1 MNIPINIKLRHLFYC
16 IYMYFSSSIAQ
27 TDLSGWV
34 YDKKSNESLAY
45 VNIQFVNSN
54 YGTLTNEF
62 GHFTISNNSFN
73 EKDSILIQHIGYQT
87 QKLSVNDLYKNNKV
101 YLEEDIFQL
110 TEIVLL
116 ASSPNINSIIDSVLK
131 YKSNNYNELQIN
143 ALAFTRDRYINNI
156 EKIELEKKKT
166 NIDVIDTDLM
176 NNFRDKLPRESY
188 FYRDFLGRIYINQ
201 LEGNSDTSLKIN
213 AIKTVE
219 LNTKEID
226 ELKYFNSVF
235 DSLFSNTNQDEYWKV
250 KSGIIGRNI
259 DYSYGNEVDS
269 LPDSTISA
277 QTNLKYFKSNLKNKF
292 EVTDIGNTTYWEF
305 IHKSKNYDY
314 TYIGTVFIEG
324 EEVCVI
330 DFSPRKKGVYEGRF
344 FVNLNDYA
352 IIKSDFKYAK
362 ERFGRNL
369 SLMGLG
375 YKERDFSLSIAFE
388 KKHINYEVKYF
399 SYSQTRDVSFNRAI
413 SLQKRKERFLFD
425 KKIHELKVDLN
436 LIISSSNTFE
446 YLTIDS
452 KPLSTKEFNL
462 YVEEKILDVIYV
474 DQFDN
479 SLWEGYPIIQPTEK
493 MKQYKSK
500 PKLF

>member
-1 MNIPINIKLRHLFYC
+1 MNVLIRIKLQYLFYC
-16 IYMYFSSSIAQ
+16 MSMCYFSSIAQ

-34 YDKKSNESLAY
+34 FDKKSNESLAY
-45 VNIQFVNSN
+45 VNIQFINSS

-62 GHFTISNNSFN
+62 GHFTINTSSFN
-73 EKDSILIQHIGYQT
+73 TNDSILLQHIGYYS
-87 QKLSVNDLYKNNKV
+87 KKMSVADLSKNNKV

-131 YKSNNYNELQIN
+131 YKNSNYNGFQTD

-156 EKIELEKKKT
+156 KTIELEKKKT

-188 FYRDFLGRIYINQ
+188 FYRDFLGRMYINQ
-201 LEGNSDTSLKIN
+201 PEDNSDISLKID

-219 LNTKEID
+219 LDTKEID

-250 KSGIIGRNI
+250 KSGLIGQTI
-259 DYSYGNEVDS
+259 DYNNGSQVDS
-269 LPDSTISA
+269 LPDSS
-277 QTNLKYFKSNLKNKF
+277 QTTQSTLKYFKSNFKSKF
-292 EVTDIGNTTYWEF
+292 IVTDIGNDTFWEF

-314 TYIGTVFIEG
+314 SYVGTVFIDDQ
-324 EEVCVI
+324 EVYVI
-330 DFSPRKKGVYEGRF
+330 DFRPRKKGLYEGRF
-344 FVNLNDYA
+344 FVNLTDYA

-362 ERFGRNL
+362 GRFGRNL
-369 SLMGLG
+369 RLMGLG

-388 KKHINYEVKYF
+388 KKHVKYEVKYF
-399 SYSQTRDVSFNRAI
+399 SYSQTRDMSFNRAI
-413 SLQKRKERFLFD
+413 SIQKRKKRFLID
-425 KKIHELKVDLN
+425 KKIHELKVDVN
-436 LIISSSNTFE
+436 LIVSSSNTYE
-446 YLTIDS
+446 YLAIES
-452 KPLSTKEFNL
+452 KPLSTNEFNL
-462 YVEEKILDVIYV
+462 HIEEKILDVIYV
-474 DQFDN
+474 DQFDK

-493 MKQYKSK
+493 IKQYKSK
-500 PKLF
+500 PKLY